1 MHKITQL
8 RSVSVRLERLGTLP
22 KITHVR
28 YGSSEMLGNLPK
40 ITQLRCGIT
49 ERKVILHKITK
60 LRSESTKIRQLA

>member
-1 MHKITQL
+1 MCKFTQL

-40 ITQLRCGIT
+40 ITQLRCGTT
-49 ERKVILHKITK
+49 ERKGILHKITK